1 MLNGL
6 NIDQWVMARDRYRL
20 NRLRKD
26 KKPILQRL
34 KNYLNSLMQKL
45 DNVLNAYQN
54 HIKSGPSCN
63 PIC

>member
-26 KKPILQRL
+26 KKANTAEIEKLFEQS
-34 KNYLNSLMQKL
+34 NAKL
-45 DNVLNAYQN
+45 DSVLNAYQ
-54 HIKSGPSCN
+54 KSN
-63 PIC
+63 

>member
-34 KNYLNSLMQKL
+34 KNYLNNLMQKL
-45 DNVLNAYQN
+45 DSVLNAYQ
-54 HIKSGPSCN
+54 KSN
-63 PIC
+63 

>member
-34 KNYLNSLMQKL
+34 KNYLNSLMLKL
-45 DNVLNAYQN
+45 DSVLNAYQN
-54 HIKSGPSCN
+54 QIKSGPSCN

>member
-26 KKPILQRL
+26 KKADTSEIE
-34 KNYLNSLMQKL
+34 NYLNSLMQKL
-45 DNVLNAYQN
+45 DSVLNVYLKLN
-54 HIKSGPSCN
+54 
-63 PIC
+63 

>member
-45 DNVLNAYQN
+45 DSVLNAYQ
-54 HIKSGPSCN
+54 KSN
-63 PIC
+63 